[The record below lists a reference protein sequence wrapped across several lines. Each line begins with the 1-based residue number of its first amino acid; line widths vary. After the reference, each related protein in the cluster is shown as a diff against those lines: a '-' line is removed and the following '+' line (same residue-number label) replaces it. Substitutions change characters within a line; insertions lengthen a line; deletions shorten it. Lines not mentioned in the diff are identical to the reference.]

1 MKSYLSL
8 IPLYAKVH
16 KRQNRMTVLCI
27 IFSVFMVTSV
37 FSLAE
42 MCARMEQTRLVE
54 KHGNISY
61 GDLFNSTTGQTLLLT
76 SVILFLLILTAGV
89 LMISS
94 SLNSTVA
101 QRIKFFGMMRCIGM
115 SKKQIIHFVTLE
127 ALNWCKTAIPVGV
140 ILGIIVTWV
149 MCIVLRFLVGEEFS
163 NIPLFGISFI
173 GIASGIL
180 VGIITVLLAARAPAK
195 RAAKVSPVSAV
206 SGNFELKNRK
216 AHKVTP
222 GVLKVETVLGIDHAI
237 AVKKN
242 IILMTGS
249 FALSIILFLSFTVLI
264 DFVNCIMPQSAS
276 TSDIDI
282 FSGDSSGS
290 IDSGLAELISNME
303 GVKQVY
309 GRRSY
314 FEIPVGSDGDEGV
327 SSTVDIV
334 SYDNFDLKCLKKDHT
349 LKKGSDLSKIYG
361 NSKYVLATSDPYSS
375 WKVGDKISIGN
386 DELVIAGLLKYDPF
400 SSDGLTNGKITLI
413 TSGETFIRLTG
424 VKDYSLLMIQM
435 KGDATDEN
443 VGEIQ
448 RLVEGKYEFQDKRE
462 QRTGGTYLAFVFC
475 VYGFLG
481 IIMLVTILNIVNSI
495 SMSVSTR
502 IRQYGAMRSVGMSGH
517 QIVKMIAA
525 EATTYAV
532 CGCVVGSA
540 VGLLANQFF
549 YKKLIT
555 DHFPYSVWCL
565 PMTSLLVIVV
575 FAIVAAGISVYGPAK
590 RIKNISVTETI
601 NEL

>member
-61 GDLFNSTTGQTLLLT
+61 GDLFNNTTGQTLLLT

-216 AHKVTP
+216 SHKVTP

-424 VKDYSLLMIQM
+424 VEDYSLLMIQM

>member
-61 GDLFNSTTGQTLLLT
+61 GDLFNNTTGQTLLLT

-216 AHKVTP
+216 SHKVTP

-290 IDSGLAELISNME
+290 IDSDLAELISNME

>member
-216 AHKVTP
+216 SHKVTP

-435 KGDATDEN
+435 KGDATDKN

>member
-61 GDLFNSTTGQTLLLT
+61 GDLFNNTTGQTLLLT

-216 AHKVTP
+216 SHKVTP

>member
-1 MKSYLSL
+1 MKSYLGL

-115 SKKQIIHFVTLE
+115 SKKQIIHFVTFE

-216 AHKVTP
+216 SHKVTP

>member
-101 QRIKFFGMMRCIGM
+101 QRVKFFGMMRCIGM

-216 AHKVTP
+216 SHKVTP

>member
-61 GDLFNSTTGQTLLLT
+61 GDLFNNTTGQTLLLT

-216 AHKVTP
+216 SHKVTP

-443 VGEIQ
+443 VAEIQ

>member
-61 GDLFNSTTGQTLLLT
+61 GDLFNNTTGQTLLLT

-216 AHKVTP
+216 SHKVTP

-264 DFVNCIMPQSAS
+264 DFVKCIMPQSAS

>member
-216 AHKVTP
+216 SHKVTP

-334 SYDNFDLKCLKKDHT
+334 SYDNFDLKRMKKDHT

>member
-61 GDLFNSTTGQTLLLT
+61 GDLFNSTTGQTLLLI

-216 AHKVTP
+216 SHKVTP

>member
-180 VGIITVLLAARAPAK
+180 VGIITVLIAARAPAK

-216 AHKVTP
+216 SHKVTP

-314 FEIPVGSDGDEGV
+314 FEIPVESDGDEGV

>member
-101 QRIKFFGMMRCIGM
+101 QRIKLFGMMRCIGM

-216 AHKVTP
+216 SHKVTP

>member
-1 MKSYLSL
+1 MKIYLSL

-61 GDLFNSTTGQTLLLT
+61 GDLFNNTTGQTLLLT

-216 AHKVTP
+216 SHKVTP

-424 VKDYSLLMIQM
+424 VEDYSLLMIQM

>member
-216 AHKVTP
+216 SHKVTP

-413 TSGETFIRLTG
+413 TSGETFLRLTG

>member
-101 QRIKFFGMMRCIGM
+101 QRIKFFGMMRYIGM

-216 AHKVTP
+216 SHKVTP

>member
-1 MKSYLSL
+1 MKSYLGL

-115 SKKQIIHFVTLE
+115 SKKQIIHFVTFE

-216 AHKVTP
+216 SHKVTP

-481 IIMLVTILNIVNSI
+481 IIILVTILNIVNSI

>member
-61 GDLFNSTTGQTLLLT
+61 GDLFNNTTGQTLLLT

-173 GIASGIL
+173 GSASGIL

-216 AHKVTP
+216 SHKVTP

-502 IRQYGAMRSVGMSGH
+502 IRKYGAMRSVGMSGH

>member
-216 AHKVTP
+216 SHKVTP

-314 FEIPVGSDGDEGV
+314 FEIPVESDGDEGV

-386 DELVIAGLLKYDPF
+386 YELVIAGLLKYDPF

>member
-115 SKKQIIHFVTLE
+115 SKKQNIHFVTLE

-163 NIPLFGISFI
+163 NIPLFGFSFI

-216 AHKVTP
+216 SHKVTP

-532 CGCVVGSA
+532 CGCVVGSG